1 MNENKKDLSI
11 QDFLKIQSQEG
22 GGVALDYTPPENFN
36 FLILHHI
43 HIEIIFLNIENS
55 PRTHPPPENIHKF
68 PSSPPPRQIFW
79 IRTCQDYIIGTYH
92 TRNDEIQV
100 KVPL

>member
-1 MNENKKDLSI
+1 MNENKKYISI

-43 HIEIIFLNIENS
+43 HIEIIFFNIKNS
-55 PRTHPPPENIHKF
+55 SRTHPPPENINFPPHPFPDKF
-68 PSSPPPRQIFW
+68 TGSAHI
-79 IRTCQDYIIGTYH
+79 
-92 TRNDEIQV
+92 
-100 KVPL
+100 